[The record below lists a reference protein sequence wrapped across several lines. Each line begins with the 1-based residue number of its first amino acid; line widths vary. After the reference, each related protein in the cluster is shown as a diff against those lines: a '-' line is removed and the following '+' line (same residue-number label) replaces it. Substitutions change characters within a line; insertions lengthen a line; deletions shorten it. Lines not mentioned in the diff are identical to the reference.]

1 MLGVS
6 RGFDEVH
13 LIYRL
18 KHEINSLSPDA
29 AHFLQQVGACHRP
42 WRPSLKG
49 YVLSICA
56 GRHYRSASDDAM
68 GRQEF
73 RHFRTIRPYDDG
85 YRPCH
90 ISR

>member
-49 YVLSICA
+49 CVLSIWRRDLKTGFGKERRILSSA
-56 GRHYRSASDDAM
+56 GRHYRSAS
-68 GRQEF
+68 
-73 RHFRTIRPYDDG
+73 
-85 YRPCH
+85 
-90 ISR
+90 